1 MTAVQNNNNNNII
14 NCYANLFDYLLLF
27 TARFSRPTN
36 EYFEM
41 MARYNKQAEFET
53 DIREYI
59 FLSTKALGEDIHAFS
74 DKFDINNAD
83 RFIKLENHARS
94 HEKDIK
100 NIERIVE
107 NARNQAVNY
116 RVDLG
121 NEILKTNESIGRLTN
136 SVNNLNITLN
146 YIKFELD
153 LPFHR
158 RLWRFFVQWLSQY
171 REPMQ
176 SHLYH
181 ILWLVVVFLV
191 LFVVLNTT

>member
-1 MTAVQNNNNNNII
+1 MKPPTPKV
-14 NCYANLFDYLLLF
+14 YRYTYDLETMLF
-27 TARFSRPTN
+27 TGITREQPFAKNSTAIKPHFEAGFKTVYDKELKNWKLLDQN

-107 NARNQAVNY
+107 HAKNQAVNY

-153 LPFHR
+153 LPLHR
-158 RLWRFFVQWLSQY
+158 RLWRFFVQWLS
-171 REPMQ
+171 
-176 SHLYH
+176 
-181 ILWLVVVFLV
+181 
-191 LFVVLNTT
+191 